1 MKQYINIFLSL
12 FITIK
17 EIEYPTH
24 PKIRKE
30 KNIDKEKLSDRF
42 WYLHSWR

>member
-12 FITIK
+12 YITIK

-30 KNIDKEKLSDRF
+30 KKHKQRKT
-42 WYLHSWR
+42 

>member
-17 EIEYPTH
+17 EIEYPTQ
-24 PKIRKE
+24 PKVSKHYKGKR
-30 KNIDKEKLSDRF
+30 
-42 WYLHSWR
+42 